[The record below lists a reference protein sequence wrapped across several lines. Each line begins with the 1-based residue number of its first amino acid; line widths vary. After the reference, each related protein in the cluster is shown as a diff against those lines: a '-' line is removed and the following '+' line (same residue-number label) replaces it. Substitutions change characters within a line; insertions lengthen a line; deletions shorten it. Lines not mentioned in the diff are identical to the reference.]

1 MSDTF
6 SYQEDNVDGFLG
18 RVVINAIALFVISYF
33 NWGLKIDN
41 LTTTLIAAL
50 VLGVLNAIVRP
61 VLQIL
66 SLPITILTL
75 GLFALV
81 INALMF
87 WLVGQLVPGVQE
99 SNWVLAWLAYSL
111 ITWIISAL
119 IR

>member
-1 MSDTF
+1 M
-6 SYQEDNVDGFLG
+6 EGFLG
-18 RVVINAIALFVISYF
+18 RVIINAIALFIISFF

-81 INALMF
+81 VNAFVF
-87 WLVGQLVPGVQE
+87 WLMGRIVGVPM

-111 ITWIISAL
+111 IAWIISA
-119 IR
+119 IVR